1 MGASVWLTLL
11 AIAHAE
17 EDEATPARLLS
28 IRWQGLHALQAAQLE
43 RHMLSV
49 PMSWKF
55 WIASTPF
62 DVSSLQEDVERIRKT
77 YRDHG
82 YYDAEVEASVAW
94 NREHTRGTATIRVD
108 EGQPIRLSEIQI
120 EWKDSSLPESLRKQA
135 TADLPARVGDVFGPS
150 VYRRARKQLMETL
163 ADDSRPAAR
172 LEGGAEVDPER
183 HSASV
188 SWTLDPGPA
197 VRFGPVTISGST
209 NFEEQ
214 LVRRELQFKSGDAY
228 TRRAI
233 EASEQAIDELG
244 LFQSVMIRSDD
255 PGDGSG
261 VWPVVVQLQE
271 RSPRS
276 VSGAVGY
283 GTADRFR
290 ARIRW
295 EHRNFFG
302 GARRLV
308 VTGKASSLVLG
319 VDGRIEQ
326 RHFPDFRTRS
336 SAYAS
341 FLRETPPAYD
351 SKLALVGMLLERPFG
366 ERWKG
371 FLGYR
376 FEYGDVSNV
385 VGDTDRSEG
394 KSFLS
399 YFRLSAQRSTLDVPL
414 NPSRGTW
421 WELALEPAGR
431 AIGSDVDY
439 VRMTAEVRAFVPLWK
454 AVLAMRL
461 LAGTLQ
467 PFGGSQAA
475 DIPVFKLFYS
485 GGSSSVRGFRYQH
498 LGPVGAQGEAE
509 GGLTLGQGNVEIR
522 LPLWKA
528 LSGVAFFDVGQV
540 TRDPFKLESD
550 EFLTSTGGGLRILT
564 PVGDLR
570 LDYGHLLNPP
580 PNVDRGRFYISI
592 GQAF

>member
-1 MGASVWLTLL
+1 VAAALWLTLL

-17 EDEATPARLLS
+17 EDETSSAKLLS
-28 IRWQGLHALQAAQLE
+28 IHWRGLHALQAAQLE

-49 PMSWKF
+49 PVSWMF

-62 DVSSLQEDVERIRKT
+62 DASTLQEDLERIRET

-82 YYDAEVEASVAW
+82 YYDVQVEVSVNW
-94 NREHTRGTATIRVD
+94 NREHTRATATIRVD
-108 EGQPIRLSEIQI
+108 EGQPIRLSALQVQ
-120 EWKDSSLPESLRKQA
+120 WKDSSLPQSRRQQ
-135 TADLPARVGDVFGPS
+135 TIDGLPFRVGDVFGS
-150 VYRRARKQLMETL
+150 RVYRQARQQLMDTL

-183 HSASV
+183 YSASV
-188 SWTLDPGPA
+188 SWTLDPGPV
-197 VRFGPVTISGST
+197 VRFGPVTISGLSHY
-209 NFEEQ
+209 EER
-214 LVRRELQFKSGDAY
+214 LVRRELAFEDGDAY

-244 LFQSVMIRSDD
+244 LFQSVMIRADD

-261 VWPVVVQLQE
+261 VWPVVVQLRE

-283 GTADRFR
+283 GTADRLR

-295 EHRNFFG
+295 EHRNFLG

-319 VDGRIEQ
+319 VDGRIEE
-326 RHFPDFRTRS
+326 RHFPDFKSRS

-351 SKLALVGMLLERPFG
+351 SDLALAGMHLERPFG
-366 ERWKG
+366 EKWKG

-385 VGDTDRSEG
+385 VGDPERSEG

-399 YFRLSAQRSTLDVPL
+399 YFRLSAQRSTLDTPL

-439 VRMTAEVRAFVPLWK
+439 VRMTAELRAFVPLWK
-454 AVLAMRL
+454 SVLAMRL

-467 PFGGSQAA
+467 PFGGSQAS

-485 GGSSSVRGFRYQH
+485 GGSTSVRGFRYQH

-509 GGLTLGQGNVEIR
+509 GGLTLGQGNLEIR
-522 LPLWKA
+522 FPLWKA
-528 LSGVAFFDVGQV
+528 ISGVAFFDVGQI
-540 TRDPFKLESD
+540 TRDPFELESD
-550 EFLTSTGGGLRILT
+550 EFLTSTGGGLRLLT

-570 LDYGHLLNPP
+570 LDYGYLLNPP
-580 PNVDRGRFYISI
+580 PNVDRGRFYLSI